1 MTKYDLVK
9 EHLNRHGKI
18 TNIEVMQV
26 ARTTSPQKVMQKLV
40 HDGLVRSDKAD
51 NGNHHIYTL
60 VNNQMSFI

>member
-18 TNIEVMQV
+18 TNIEVMQI

-51 NGNHHIYTL
+51 NGNYHIYTL